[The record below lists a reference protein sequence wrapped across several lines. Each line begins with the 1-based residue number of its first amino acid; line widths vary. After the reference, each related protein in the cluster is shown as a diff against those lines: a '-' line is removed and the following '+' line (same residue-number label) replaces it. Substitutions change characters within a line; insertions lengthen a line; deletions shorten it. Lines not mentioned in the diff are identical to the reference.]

1 MRAWRL
7 TRQQSLL
14 ICRMTKIYHMIKKED
29 AGLLVILF
37 FIIFYFKSSDYFA
50 LARYTKC
57 KKEAIYLNPIDT
69 GTKISSLRK
78 ERNMTQ
84 KDLADK
90 LHVTDKAV
98 SKWER
103 GLNYPDLSILPAL
116 AKVLDT
122 SVAEILGLE
131 QNVSDSTIDVISE
144 ISNQEKKMMLK
155 ILRDYLFL
163 TIILGIGVLI
173 FKLYVFYYGYV
184 WEKYNFVFWIEGILI
199 GLSLTLITNGIR
211 LLRKWIHLL

>member
-1 MRAWRL
+1 M
-7 TRQQSLL
+7 
-14 ICRMTKIYHMIKKED
+14 
-29 AGLLVILF
+29 
-37 FIIFYFKSSDYFA
+37 
-50 LARYTKC
+50 
-57 KKEAIYLNPIDT
+57 NPIDT

-84 KDLADK
+84 KDLAEK

-184 WEKYNFVFWIEGILI
+184 WEKYNFIFWIEGILI